1 MIDYLSCPAH
11 LLRLST
17 HLLTAGLAMLLV
29 GIVVA
34 YGLGGHLSIPV
45 QVAAHGATIF
55 GPTLLK
61 IGYVLRL
68 LAQHQQRRGLGEV
81 YGAVA

>member
-1 MIDYLSCPAH
+1 MIQYLSCPKN

-17 HLLTAGLAMLLV
+17 QLLVAGMLLLLAGV
-29 GIVVA
+29 GGA
-34 YGLGGHLSIPV
+34 YGLDGRLSIPALV
-45 QVAAHGATIF
+45 VAHCGVIV

-68 LAQHQQRRGLGEV
+68 IVQHLMRKVDWEPCC
-81 YGAVA
+81 ASA

>member
-17 HLLTAGLAMLLV
+17 QLLVAGLVLLLA
-29 GIVVA
+29 GIGVA
-34 YGLGGHLSIPV
+34 YGLDSHLSIPA
-45 QVAAHGATIF
+45 QVAAHGSIIL
-55 GPTLLK
+55 GPTLMK

-68 LAQHQQRRGLGEV
+68 LAQHKQRRDIQEV
-81 YGAVA
+81 CGATT